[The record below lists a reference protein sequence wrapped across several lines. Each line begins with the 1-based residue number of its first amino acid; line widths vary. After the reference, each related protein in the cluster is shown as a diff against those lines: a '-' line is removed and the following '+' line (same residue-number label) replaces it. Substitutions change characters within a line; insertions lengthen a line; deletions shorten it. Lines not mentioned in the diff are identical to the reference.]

1 MADLS
6 EIVEFLD
13 GWLGVHELEDY
24 PGAYNGLEIECRS
37 PVEKVAAAVDACRAT
52 AEMAAGAGAQLLVVH
67 HGLFWGEP
75 LPLTGRNYRRVKA
88 FLEAD
93 LALYAAHLP
102 LDAHGEVG
110 NNVLLADA
118 LDLEVEG
125 RFGEHEGTDG
135 LGVWCSADLP
145 RADFVRRVSRACGGR
160 EPTVIPGGP
169 AHVRRVGVVTG
180 GASSLL
186 DQAHEAGLDTFV
198 TGEGPHHTFHDAQ
211 ELGLNVVYAGH
222 YATETFGVRAVAGRL
237 STEFGVEE
245 EFLDHPTGL

>member
-13 GWLGVHELEDY
+13 GWLGVHEMEDY

-52 AEMAAGAGAQLLVVH
+52 AGMAAGAGAQLLVVH
-67 HGLFWGEP
+67 HGLFWGDP

-88 FLEAD
+88 FMEAD

-102 LDAHGEVG
+102 LDAHPEVG
-110 NNVLLADA
+110 NNVLLAGA

-125 RFGEHEGTDG
+125 RFGVLDDNEG

-145 RADFVRRVSRACGGR
+145 RAEFLARVATACGGE
-160 EPTVIPGGP
+160 EPTLIPGGP

-186 DQAHEAGLDTFV
+186 EQAHEAGLDTFV
-198 TGEGPHHTFHDAQ
+198 TGEGPHHTFHEAH

-222 YATETFGVRAVAGRL
+222 YATETFGVRAVARRL
-237 STEFGVEE
+237 SEEFEVDA